1 MQIKVSTHFQF
12 GFILGDSCAAQLL
25 STGDEIYKSVD
36 SNPPA
41 DMREAFLNI
50 SKTFDK
56 TQIKR
61 YGVEANLLKL
71 FHRSQAKNVQTS
83 PRQNIL
89 EGVPQGSVIGPLL
102 FRIYIPNS
110 MMTHHF
116 FPRLM
121 IKTIVRLN

>member
-61 YGVEANLLKL
+61 YGVEGNLLKL
-71 FHRSQAKNVQTS
+71 LENYFTGRKQRMYKLLHDKIFWKAYHRD
-83 PRQNIL
+83 L
-89 EGVPQGSVIGPLL
+89 
-102 FRIYIPNS
+102 
-110 MMTHHF
+110 
-116 FPRLM
+116 
-121 IKTIVRLN
+121 